1 MLGKSIFTL
10 VTIQQSPFWLLLDF
24 PSSAS
29 AAPSHV
35 PPEIEQL
42 TLCNLCF
49 FHQVGPTLCNST
61 VDDFERS
68 LDAFLNQRTAK
79 SEHGF
84 GDPFEFSFD
93 SCCIRLP
100 AKFLIFQ
107 CLVVES

>member
-29 AAPSHV
+29 ATPSHV
-35 PPEIEQL
+35 PPEIKQL
-42 TLCNLCF
+42 TLCNLLCF
-49 FHQVGPTLCNST
+49 FHQPSAKKKEEGEAWALRVFAT

-93 SCCIRLP
+93 SFCI
-100 AKFLIFQ
+100 
-107 CLVVES
+107 